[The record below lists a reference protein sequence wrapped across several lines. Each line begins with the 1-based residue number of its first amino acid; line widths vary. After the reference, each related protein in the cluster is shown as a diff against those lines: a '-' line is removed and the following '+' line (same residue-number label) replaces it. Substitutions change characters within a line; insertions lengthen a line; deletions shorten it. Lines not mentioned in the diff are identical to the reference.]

1 MLFAW
6 VDNKQSTAY
15 KKCVLK
21 IAWRLLLDQP
31 SKSLGTLLGVVV
43 SAFLM
48 AQQLSTFLGILGRVS
63 AFVDTAGADLWITS
77 PATVDTD
84 ITESVP
90 MRYQAV
96 ALSTKGVA
104 WASPLVQGMS
114 RATRPDGVGELVKV
128 VGVEGPGY
136 VGLPRSHA
144 GTLSRPSSVLISEAD
159 RPLYGDPVPGERLE
173 VGNHT
178 MIVSGFFTEV
188 DPHGNY
194 SYLFANASDARG
206 LLGVAEDRATFIV
219 VRLDAGTDAQDV
231 AQALRARLPE
241 AKVFTRPQLRTA
253 VIGHFMARTPVGVV
267 FGMGALVAALV
278 GSLVVGVTMFS
289 SVVDRTRDFAT
300 LLAVGATR
308 RQLMKLLLAQALL
321 FFAVG
326 ASLGLAIFLLVK
338 LHATSAPMLS
348 PWWLFVGVAASSLL
362 SCLLASLVAVRRV
375 LAIDPAI
382 VFKG

>member
-1 MLFAW
+1 
-6 VDNKQSTAY
+6 
-15 KKCVLK
+15 VLR
-21 IAWRLLLDQP
+21 IALRLLLDQP

-63 AFVDTAGADLWITS
+63 AFVDTAGADIWIAS
-77 PATVDTD
+77 PTTVDTD

-90 MRYQAV
+90 LRYQAV
-96 ALSTKGVA
+96 AMSTDGVV

-128 VGVEGPGY
+128 VGVEGPRY
-136 VGLPRSHA
+136 LGLPQSHA
-144 GTLSRPSSVLISEAD
+144 GTLAGPNRVLISVAD
-159 RPLYGDPVPGERLE
+159 KPLYGDPVAGERLE
-173 VGNHT
+173 VGGRT
-178 MIVSGFFTEV
+178 MIVAGFFTEV

-194 SYLFANASDARG
+194 SYVFANASEVRG
-206 LLGVAEDRATFIV
+206 LLAMPEDRATFIV
-219 VRLDAGTDAQDV
+219 VRVHAGSDVPAV
-231 AQALRARLPE
+231 AQALRARMPE
-241 AKVFTRPQLRTA
+241 AKVFTRPELRAA

-300 LLAVGATR
+300 LMAVGATR
-308 RQLMKLLLAQALL
+308 QQLMKLLLAQALL

-326 ASLGLAIFLLVK
+326 ASVGLAIFLLVK
-338 LHATSAPMLS
+338 LHATSAPMLA
-348 PWWLFVGVAASSLL
+348 PWWLFVGVAASSLI
-362 SCLLASLVAVRRV
+362 SCLLASVVAVRRV